1 MNKRKIRDT
10 LRLLGAIVFSWLYMP
25 HLAVYAIGG
34 EMINSD
40 LKAISLQS
48 GFDKLPYWLLLLN
61 MLHNN
66 RYYRVLFYHRN
77 WGYCLNSHFL
87 VSPW

>member
-34 EMINSD
+34 
-40 LKAISLQS
+40 
-48 GFDKLPYWLLLLN
+48 G
-61 MLHNN
+61 
-66 RYYRVLFYHRN
+66 R
-77 WGYCLNSHFL
+77 
-87 VSPW
+87 